1 MSQPWQR
8 AEREA
13 DLSGAVDA
21 LAGLEGS
28 ALSSLLLEVMA
39 RRAAARSPAQIL
51 RQAASDPFT
60 RPADLDQRWLLRLDA
75 AFAEAL
81 PPRFEAVELA
91 PVVPLGT
98 VSALAVAHQNKVLA
112 TTRQTEVLADPTNA
126 LALLVAERRARGEAV
141 VRLCTSAR
149 VLRTPKVNVPGFTQ
163 HFRLWAFVTG
173 GRDTGGRAFER
184 EALLEHVG
192 LHNTVLEALRRQ
204 GLGVPQPVV
213 QLAVGEGHHAWM
225 DGLLPDARLSSL
237 QGNYYQ
243 LVRLNLALPV
253 GDRLRPVSDGG
264 FVDWLAQ
271 LRSDRKERLFISAI
285 GTELLLRLYAS
296 PAPPP

>member
-13 DLSGAVDA
+13 GLSGAVDA

-51 RQAASDPFT
+51 CQAASDPFT
-60 RPADLDQRWLLRLDA
+60 RPADLDQRLMLRLDA
-75 AFAEAL
+75 AIAEAL

-91 PVVPLGT
+91 PVSPLGT

-126 LALLVAERRARGEAV
+126 LALL
-141 VRLCTSAR
+141 
-149 VLRTPKVNVPGFTQ
+149 
-163 HFRLWAFVTG
+163 
-173 GRDTGGRAFER
+173 
-184 EALLEHVG
+184 EHVG
-192 LHNTVLEALRRQ
+192 LHNTVLDALRRQ
-204 GLGVPQPVV
+204 GLGVPQPVAR
-213 QLAVGEGHHAWM
+213 LAVGEGHRAWV
-225 DGLLPDARLSSL
+225 DGILPDASVSTLP
-237 QGNYYQ
+237 GNYYQ

-253 GDRLRPVSDGG
+253 GDRLQPVSDGG
-264 FVDWLAQ
+264 FVDWLAR

-285 GTELLLRLYAS
+285 GTELLIRLFAS